1 VDAVIDV
8 WLVLRRLLFYRPL
21 IFVLLLFVYSVA
33 ALLLFTVDSPGKG
46 LAVAAIAA
54 FATGGLSAVLTER
67 ITRYSLQASALGLPD
82 HSRMMRRAQGCF
94 LALFIAPPV
103 ALTYFLGGNPL
114 AALAALA
121 AATAAGILL
130 VIYGPIW
137 IVLVPVLGRVLPL
150 ARWAEQLPIQALAT
164 AVCGYVIWRWFDLPL
179 KVERAGRSAPSP
191 LADAGHERVGQARK
205 PDVSDPVDKPDVNLR
220 KEMLFTSLA
229 TNLEAGQQLPSILG
243 LGLGYT
249 VQTSWRSVLYGVGA
263 SIAIL
268 AAWHVFHG
276 YRPAALAYVA
286 VTALCCFSMVRRLQG
301 LVQRWMRTSSEQ
313 ALLRLASRW
322 PDARSIKRAFLAST
336 VMIQRGSVTVWV
348 GSCTVAVSLGWI
360 DRTEVVAGVLAVIAT
375 FLAFSGAAWAVF
387 AQRRV
392 REWHLS
398 TIALVLLVGAGAV
411 TLFFGALPYG
421 VSMMLIPPALALI
434 WYALA
439 PLRVPLNVD
448 PRALRATV

>member
-1 VDAVIDV
+1 MIAAL
-8 WLVLRRLLFYRPL
+8 LVLRRLLFYRPL
-21 IFVLLLFVYSVA
+21 IFVLLFLVYSVA
-33 ALLLFTVDSPGKG
+33 VLLLFIVDSAGKG
-46 LAVAAIAA
+46 IAVAAIAA

-67 ITRYSLQASALGLPD
+67 ITRHSLHASAIGLPD

-103 ALTYFLGGNPL
+103 ALTYFLGANPL

-121 AATAAGILL
+121 TATAAGILL

-150 ARWAEQLPIQALAT
+150 AHWAELLPVQALAT
-164 AVCGYVIWRWFDLPL
+164 AISGYVIWRWFDLPSR
-179 KVERAGRSAPSP
+179 VEHAARSAPSP
-191 LADAGHERVGQARK
+191 LGDAGHESVGQPRKRK
-205 PDVSDPVDKPDVNLR
+205 PDVSGRSDTHDLNAS
-220 KEMLFTSLA
+220 KEAAFTSLA
-229 TNLEAGQQLPSILG
+229 TNLEAGQRLPAVLG
-243 LGLGYT
+243 LGLGYSLET
-249 VQTSWRSVLYGVGA
+249 AWRGVLYGVGV

-268 AAWHVFHG
+268 AGWHVFHG
-276 YRPAALAYVA
+276 YRPAVLAYVA
-286 VTALCCFSMVRRLQG
+286 VTALCCFSMVGRLQG
-301 LVQRWMRTSSEQ
+301 LVQRWLRTSSEQ

-336 VMIQRGSVTVWV
+336 VMIQRGSVIVWV
-348 GSCTVAVSLGWI
+348 ASSAVAAVLGWI
-360 DRTEVVAGVLAVIAT
+360 DRTEVVAGALAVIAT
-375 FLAFSGAAWAVF
+375 FLAFSGAAWAMF

-411 TLFFGALPYG
+411 TLFFGPLVFG
-421 VSMMLIPPALALI
+421 LSMMLVPPTLSLM

-448 PRALRATV
+448 PRALKAAV